1 MARFR
6 STYLAELIGGTL
18 VLVSLILLAL
28 PEPTQHSLARR
39 ANHVVLLPLSRIRG
53 AVSGYV
59 RLREENAG
67 LREELSRARLELAEA
82 ETVRA
87 QNREL
92 RRMLDF
98 RASQPVDLLPAR
110 VIDRDFGTLP
120 TTFVIDTGSED
131 GIEANLPVVTSL
143 GLVGKTVDVGPGSS
157 QVMLYT
163 HPEFSAS
170 ALLVGGDHLEYG
182 IVRPSPDGEL
192 RLFLPLRSFSEAG
205 EPIVTSGYGGVFPRG
220 IPIGRVSEARE
231 RDRLGLQRIDR
242 VEAEVDLGQV
252 TAVFVLARDQEPS
265 HSAGEVTR
273 LFWPGYAYPPMAG
286 ETFGRD
292 APVAGDSTD
301 GVEADPGRMPS
312 DDLDGAP

>member
-1 MARFR
+1 M
-6 STYLAELIGGTL
+6 LALI
-18 VLVSLILLAL
+18 SLILLAL
-28 PEPTQHSLARR
+28 PEPTQQSLARR
-39 ANHVVLLPLSRIRG
+39 ANHVILLPISNIR
-53 AVSGYV
+53 ATVSGYV
-59 RLREENAG
+59 RLREENAR
-67 LREELSRARLELAEA
+67 LREELGQSRLELAEMV
-82 ETVRA
+82 TVRA

-92 RRMLDF
+92 RRLLDF
-98 RASQPVDLLPAR
+98 GASQPVKLLPAR

-120 TTFVIDTGSED
+120 TTFVIDTGSDQGVET
-131 GIEANLPVVTSL
+131 NLPVVTAD

-205 EPIVTSGYGGVFPRG
+205 ETIVTSGYGGVFPRG

-242 VEAEVDLGQV
+242 VEAEVDLGRV
-252 TAVFVLARDQEPS
+252 TAVFVLARDPEPTR
-265 HSAGEVTR
+265 SAGEVTR
-273 LFWPGYAYPPMAG
+273 LFWPGYAYPPMPGERLGRTDSMAG
-286 ETFGRD
+286 GSPAD
-292 APVAGDSTD
+292 SAGS
-301 GVEADPGRMPS
+301 E
-312 DDLDGAP
+312 DGAP

>member
-1 MARFR
+1 M
-6 STYLAELIGGTL
+6 LA
-18 VLVSLILLAL
+18 LVSLILLAL
-28 PEPTQHSLARR
+28 PEPTQQSLARR
-39 ANHVVLLPLSRIRG
+39 ANHVILLPISNIR
-53 AVSGYV
+53 ATVSGYV
-59 RLREENAG
+59 QLREENAR
-67 LREELSRARLELAEA
+67 LREELGRSRLELAEMI
-82 ETVRA
+82 TVRA

-92 RRMLDF
+92 RRLLDF
-98 RASQPVDLLPAR
+98 GASQPVKLLPAR

-120 TTFVIDTGSED
+120 TTFVIDTGSDQAVET
-131 GIEANLPVVTSL
+131 NLPVVTAD

-205 EPIVTSGYGGVFPRG
+205 ETIVTSGYGGVFPRG

-242 VEAEVDLGQV
+242 VEAEVDLGRV
-252 TAVFVLARDQEPS
+252 TAVFVLARDPEPIR
-265 HSAGEVTR
+265 SAGEVTR
-273 LFWPGYAYPPMAG
+273 LFWPGYAYPPMPGERLGRTDSVARGPAAPAG
-286 ETFGRD
+286 SE
-292 APVAGDSTD
+292 D
-301 GVEADPGRMPS
+301 GVP
-312 DDLDGAP
+312 